1 MVQEHHDESQTQG
14 VGEREINEV
23 LREFKASEH
32 KVKNLA

>member
-23 LREFKASEH
+23 LGEVKASEH